1 MLKSKFD
8 DVIFYCLSNRK
19 LKGLLCCHV
28 DDFVWSGSVNFEKQI
43 INVLKETFSESSQES
58 ETFKYLGLY
67 IDQKNDVIMLHQ
79 IPYINELKECDI
91 KKSCKELQHV
101 KLTESEAPLLR
112 GLAGRLN
119 WSLVQT
125 RPDMSY
131 YVCEVSTSVKM
142 SK

>member
-28 DDFVWSGSVNFEKQI
+28 DDFVWSGSVNFEKRI
-43 INVLKETFSESSQES
+43 INVLKETFSESSPES

-67 IDQKNDVIMLHQ
+67 IDQKNDVIMIHQ

-101 KLTESEAPLLR
+101 KLTDSEAPLLC
-112 GLAGRLN
+112 G
-119 WSLVQT
+119 
-125 RPDMSY
+125 
-131 YVCEVSTSVKM
+131 
-142 SK
+142 